1 MKQRLRALF
10 CDQLNLARGKY
21 LPLGTASPADGETRF
36 CQGVYAVTYDK
47 QLIPAPGSK
56 MHDGLPDMIARY
68 KGVEI
73 RKGWQQDVQVVICD
87 LLQSDRQPLSLCA
100 RTLLKRTVNQWQAL
114 GYNPKVG
121 IELEAFA
128 FEKNT
133 QGKWQPYD
141 TPGAFVY
148 STGPFTDPRGI
159 TDAIWERAGD
169 CGFNLEMVT
178 SEYDSP
184 QFEFTL
190 KYDDAVKAVDDA
202 FLFRLMAREVAIE
215 HGVLLTFM
223 PKPIVN
229 VGGSG
234 THINFSLNDKEGKNV
249 TGDAATEGNLSE
261 IGSYCV
267 AGLMHHHK
275 GLAGILAPIEN
286 SYHRLQPASLS
297 GYWRNWGVDHRGVTT
312 RISSETGPH
321 ARIEHRM
328 ADGAANPYLAT
339 ATVLQAARLGV
350 VNKYELS
357 AAETGDCLQGQ
368 DAVDGVGAT
377 LGEALDD
384 LIADTDLVQ
393 AVGETLVRNLIAI
406 KQAELAQIEKL
417 FSQDKVNYYLDY
429 V

>member
-1 MKQRLRALF
+1 MKRRLRTLF

-21 LPLGTASPADGETRF
+21 LPLGVPSSPWGETRF
-36 CQGVYAVTYDK
+36 CQGAYAVTYDK
-47 QLIPAPGSK
+47 ELIPAPGSK
-56 MHDGLPDMIARY
+56 MLEGLPDMIACY
-68 KGVEI
+68 QSAEI
-73 RKGWQQDVQVVICD
+73 RESWHPDVCVVVCD
-87 LLQSDRQPLSLCA
+87 LLESDRRPLSLCA
-100 RTLLKRTVNQWQAL
+100 RTVLKRTISQWREM
-114 GYNPKVG
+114 GYTPRVG

-128 FEKNT
+128 FVKNNE
-133 QGKWQPYD
+133 GEWQPYD

-148 STGPFTDPRGI
+148 STGPFTDPLGI
-159 TDAIWERAGD
+159 TDEIWRRAGD

-223 PKPIVN
+223 PKPILDA
-229 VGGSG
+229 GGSG
-234 THINFSLNDKEGKNV
+234 VHINFSLNDKEDNNI
-249 TGDAATEGNLSE
+249 TGDAETEGNLGE
-261 IGSYCV
+261 IGKHCV
-267 AGLMHHHK
+267 AGLMRHHK

-312 RISSETGPH
+312 RISSETGAH

-339 ATVLQAARLGV
+339 AAVLQAARLGV
-350 VNKYELS
+350 VNQYELT
-357 AAETGDCLQGQ
+357 AAETGDCLQSQ

-377 LGEALDD
+377 LAEALDD
-384 LIADTDLVQ
+384 LVADTDLAQ
-393 AVGETLVRNLIAI
+393 AVGETLVQNLVAI
-406 KQAELAQIEKL
+406 KQAELAQVANL
-417 FSQDKVNYYLDY
+417 SWRDKVDYYISYL
-429 V
+429 